1 MLRTGCIGC
10 ATWLSALPVYMGL
23 EKHVSKRSP
32 PCRQAISLLSSHLSP
47 HNLDPFSAS
56 CASFFP
62 LFALL
67 PTFWLTRL
75 CMLQRVSVGH
85 ELLINPSVLLLDE
98 PTSVRHFLQ
107 SRTHLLHLL
116 VPRGLNS
123 GNGITIKLPTFSP
136 LALPR

>member
-1 MLRTGCIGC
+1 
-10 ATWLSALPVYMGL
+10 MGL

-47 HNLDPFSAS
+47 HNMDPFSAS
-56 CASFFP
+56 
-62 LFALL
+62 
-67 PTFWLTRL
+67 WLTRL

-107 SRTHLLHLL
+107 SRTYLLHLL
-116 VPRGLNS
+116 APRGLNS